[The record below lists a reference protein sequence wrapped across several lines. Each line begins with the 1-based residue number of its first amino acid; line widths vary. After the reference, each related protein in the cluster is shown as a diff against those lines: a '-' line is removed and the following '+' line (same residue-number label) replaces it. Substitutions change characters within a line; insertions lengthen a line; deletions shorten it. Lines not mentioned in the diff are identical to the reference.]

1 MGVFKRVTGL
11 DALKGIGRDLL
22 ARFLGPFEDEL
33 AASHIKLPDQSLG
46 DTAYF
51 QQAAA
56 ILDAPGT
63 LPDRLAITLA
73 AIAEMVRDRTRKKVG
88 IIAAHPAT
96 RPPARYSL
104 RKGLG
109 TWDLTFDS
117 QEAGL
122 KHEKGVFY
130 VAWLL
135 YRPPEHPLHALDL
148 ITKIPEMYRK
158 QLGLAQIADPL
169 TGKSTLLASDARIQ
183 ERSLALDDAEAVRA
197 LLRKEKKLEAILD
210 DETESEPVKA
220 EVQRE
225 LEQIAEFLREHSLR
239 SKDSAQN
246 AADTVRTAIKR
257 LQLHLS
263 RAVDVNGNPH
273 PVFRPFALHI
283 AKYIQAPSARNL
295 AGCFIY
301 EPPPGVFWS
310 D

>member
-1 MGVFKRVTGL
+1 MSVLQRFTSL

-22 ARFLGPFEDEL
+22 VRFLDPFEADL
-33 AASHIKLPDQSLG
+33 AAHHIQLPDPGLS

-56 ILDAPGT
+56 ILDAGA
-63 LPDRLAITLA
+63 LPDRLTITLA
-73 AIAEMVRDRTRKKVG
+73 AFAEMVRDRAPKQLK

-96 RPPARYSL
+96 GPPARYSL

-117 QEAGL
+117 QQAGL
-122 KHEKGVFY
+122 KHEKGIFY
-130 VAWLL
+130 VDWLL
-135 YRPPEHPLHALDL
+135 YHPSEHPLHALDL
-148 ITKIPEMYRK
+148 ITKIPEIYRI
-158 QLGLAQIADPL
+158 QLGLPQIPNPA
-169 TGKSTLLASDARIQ
+169 TGKSTLLSSDARIQ
-183 ERSLALDDAEAVRA
+183 ERSLALDDAETVRA

-220 EVQRE
+220 EVERE
-225 LEQIAEFLREHSLR
+225 LEQIAEFLRKHSFR

-263 RAVDVNGNPH
+263 RAVDVSGNPH

-283 AKYIQAPSARNL
+283 AKYIQAPSARSL
-295 AGCFIY
+295 PGCFLY
-301 EPPPGVFWS
+301 EPPPGVSWS
-310 D
+310 N